1 VFQEVWL
8 QYEKVWGL
16 QWVRPPQ
23 GLRGPQKKAKTYTVK
38 AYFEHQG
45 TSFWVLFQVPMVQK
59 EKKGGKMH
67 KNMG

>member
-1 VFQEVWL
+1 MGAAVGET
-8 QYEKVWGL
+8 
-16 QWVRPPQ
+16 PP
-23 GLRGPQKKAKTYTVK
+23 GPQRASEISQKRWCSLGKSKAKTYTVK

-45 TSFWVLFQVPMVQK
+45 TSLWVQFQVPMVQK